1 MALPSGHTVN
11 LDSLRR
17 ATFITSGRA
26 RASTDC
32 RQLSCSTLRKTLIS
46 RAAQQLYPAVLK
58 MGAFQSVPDDVLT
71 GTLTACVVG
80 NPYHKPKYKEKML
93 VLRTTCKDGREL
105 ARRILA
111 DKKRFPSMC
120 LFFRSEQSNSPTEAT
135 EPREMRVSARHV
147 EAVGRVFGAGCTALF
162 ADGRSPERIAAL
174 ESFVSGATRLDHLEL
189 SNAEM
194 SPEVFLRMCRAA
206 PRLEELWAPRFMET
220 SDDTILAVSVA
231 CPLLKTVRFSRLGRD
246 TGEYSP
252 VETWARLFPQLQE
265 FNLHGGRWVGYQ
277 PTRIDDIHEC
287 ALGSKAHFLHLDA
300 CHITADVIEAIVG
313 TPLGDR
319 MEMLGFSDYT
329 PQDATNIEPA
339 AFLAAARGFPK
350 LEEMQMKFNKSSMIK

>member
-46 RAAQQLYPAVLK
+46 RAAQQLHPAALK

-93 VLRTTCKDGREL
+93 VLRTTCKDGRNL
-105 ARRILA
+105 VPRILA

-120 LFFRSEQSNSPTEAT
+120 LFFRPSPSPEAT

-174 ESFVSGATRLDHLEL
+174 ESFVSRATRLDHLEL
-189 SNAEM
+189 
-194 SPEVFLRMCRAA
+194 L
-206 PRLEELWAPRFMET
+206 
-220 SDDTILAVSVA
+220 
-231 CPLLKTVRFSRLGRD
+231 
-246 TGEYSP
+246 
-252 VETWARLFPQLQE
+252 
-265 FNLHGGRWVGYQ
+265 
-277 PTRIDDIHEC
+277 
-287 ALGSKAHFLHLDA
+287 
-300 CHITADVIEAIVG
+300 
-313 TPLGDR
+313 TPKYR
-319 MEMLGFSDYT
+319 QKCF
-329 PQDATNIEPA
+329 
-339 AFLAAARGFPK
+339 
-350 LEEMQMKFNKSSMIK
+350 